1 MKRTIII
8 LASIITI
15 LLIYFIWASS
25 GKELIAHDIETG
37 ELQFNEFGDTLIS
50 GNFVAIQPYMLPVD
64 YQTENSFF
72 NKLDFY
78 FNEAKQ
84 KNWLSEKT
92 IVVLPEY
99 LGTWLAVAEEKQSVY
114 QSKTI
119 QNGLTTIVSSNI
131 FSFANAF
138 LHVKAK
144 DKVKDAA
151 FRMNADKMAEIYSST
166 FTRLAKKYQ
175 VYVVGG
181 SIILPKPTVENN
193 KINIDNGNLYN
204 VSFLFLP
211 NGNIDEKVVVKA
223 YPTADEL
230 NYISA
235 GKLADIPIFETPA
248 GKLGIAICADSWFP
262 DIYEHFE
269 KKAANLITIPSFL
282 IPDDIMEKPWNGYTG
297 SSFPDDVVLSDV
309 KNITEKQAWE
319 KYALLGRYK
328 NHGFR
333 AGINVFMRGKL
344 WDLGS
349 DGCTFSFLED
359 SSFVSNRDNVSLI
372 TCLWF

>member
-8 LASIITI
+8 LVSIASII
-15 LLIYFIWASS
+15 LIYFIWASS
-25 GKELIAHDIETG
+25 GKEYTGHDIETG

-50 GNFVAIQPYMLPVD
+50 GNFVAIQPYMLAVD

-78 FNEAKQ
+78 FNKAKQ
-84 KNWLSEKT
+84 KNWLNEKT

-119 QNGLTTIVSSNI
+119 QDGLTTIVSSNI

-151 FRMNADKMAEIYSST
+151 FRMNAAKMARIYGNT
-166 FTRLAKKYQ
+166 FSRLAKKYQ
-175 VYVVGG
+175 VYIVGG
-181 SIILPKPTVENN
+181 SIILPEPSIKDN
-193 KINIDNGNLYN
+193 KINIGSGNLYN
-204 VSFLFLP
+204 VSFLFRP
-211 NGNIDEKVVVKA
+211 DGIIDNQVVVKV
-223 YPTADEL
+223 YPTEDEHS
-230 NYISA
+230 YIAA
-235 GKLADIPIFETPA
+235 GKLSELPIFETTA
-248 GKLGIAICADSWFP
+248 GKLGIIVCADSWYP

-269 KKAANLITIPSFL
+269 NKSELLAVPSFL
-282 IPDDIMEKPWNGYTG
+282 IPNGAMSNTWKGYSGSANPKDVDASDIN
-297 SSFPDDVVLSDV
+297 
-309 KNITEKQAWE
+309 NITEAQAWE
-319 KYALLGRYK
+319 EYALLGRSK
-328 NHGFR
+328 NHSFH

-349 DGCTFSFLED
+349 DGCTYSFLED
-359 SSFVSNRDNVSLI
+359 SVFIGKRDNVSLI